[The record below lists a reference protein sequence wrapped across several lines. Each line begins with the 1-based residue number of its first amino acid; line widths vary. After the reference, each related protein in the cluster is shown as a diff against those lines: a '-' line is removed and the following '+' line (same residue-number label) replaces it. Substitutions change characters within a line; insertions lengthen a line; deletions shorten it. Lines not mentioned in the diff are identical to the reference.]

1 MASVESLTL
10 EEIHLLKPWVRKL
23 ELLERGAFP
32 ANTEARSQFLQVCWG
47 EADPDTALERAYL
60 KWRVTKPDLDLLE
73 TDLEMLTAKAERLQ
87 KEVTSARESGRRP
100 ASREGRE
107 ARSEDR
113 ALGGGA
119 SRAETAERT
128 RPARQNIEAS
138 PKDHWRAR
146 ARSL

>member
-87 KEVTSARESGRRP
+87 KRVASARESLDAAMQAAKEEKRAAKTARLEAVRRE
-100 ASREGRE
+100 RRQEKE
-107 ARSEDR
+107 LARR
-113 ALGGGA
+113 AK
-119 SRAETAERT
+119 T
-128 RPARQNIEAS
+128 
-138 PKDHWRAR
+138 
-146 ARSL
+146 